1 MFQIVKLK
9 YTKPD
14 VDPIILPKIEFC
26 IMKNYHL
33 ILRRQIRLI
42 LQVRRFLLSFVSKG
56 KQPVQSIRGNF
67 DLDSESESMVSL

>member
-1 MFQIVKLK
+1 MFQIEKLK

-26 IMKNYHL
+26 IMKYYRL
-33 ILRRQIRLI
+33 ILRRKIRLI
-42 LQVRRFLLSFVSKG
+42 LQVRRFLLSSVSKG

-67 DLDSESESMVSL
+67 DLDSESES